1 MWSQISSN
9 FLTRCFTTCRR
20 WGFTAPFQLTAPLG
34 AFPNESQTAVQLDY
48 LADWPAVPPA
58 TSVWSQHTLATQPHP
73 GNKSLWTSLECL
85 LSCQMIVSPSKVQTL
100 SALNTSLRYQR
111 WSWDKSSALKIDPHW
126 QYCTNR
132 AAKNGA
138 LCHLT
143 GQLCR
148 STLRSVY
155 GFSWSGRKNVMRW

>member
-1 MWSQISSN
+1 MSRVSVCVSQIAAANIHPVLYISKPHTSSHLTQETLQGLTVWSQISSN

-34 AFPNESQTAVQLDY
+34 AFPNESQTAAQLDY

-85 LSCQMIVSPSKVQTL
+85 LSFQVIVCKSKQGPNL
-100 SALNTSLRYQR
+100 ISAQHISALSEIELRQ
-111 WSWDKSSALKIDPHW
+111 K
-126 QYCTNR
+126 
-132 AAKNGA
+132 
-138 LCHLT
+138 
-143 GQLCR
+143 
-148 STLRSVY
+148 
-155 GFSWSGRKNVMRW
+155 